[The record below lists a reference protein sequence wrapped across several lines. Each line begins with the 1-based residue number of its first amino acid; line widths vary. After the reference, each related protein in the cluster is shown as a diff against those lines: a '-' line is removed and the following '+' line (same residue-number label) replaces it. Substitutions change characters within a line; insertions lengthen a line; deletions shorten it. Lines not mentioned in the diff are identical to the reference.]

1 MSCRL
6 HRVTR
11 GQAQFTVFL
20 RNTCGRHNAKW
31 VVLPEPHLQTMQ
43 VRGGLVVG
51 LRWNQCCT
59 TDLWYQGIRAWAA
72 GRSDLEFWPLW
83 FITKGYKHLSA
94 PGNALFSP
102 ATPPPHSGPA
112 VGLATS
118 FMTWFPPRSLWGCWY
133 QILRR
138 ACSCAL
144 LSDEF
149 PRFREENKNVDT
161 TGVFSVAG
169 TT

>member
-59 TDLWYQGIRAWAA
+59 TDLWYQGIRAWGA

-102 ATPPPHSGPA
+102 ATPPPPLWACGGPGHFFHDLVPPTES
-112 VGLATS
+112 VGLLVPDS
-118 FMTWFPPRSLWGCWY
+118 
-133 QILRR
+133 
-138 ACSCAL
+138 
-144 LSDEF
+144 
-149 PRFREENKNVDT
+149 
-161 TGVFSVAG
+161 
-169 TT
+169 